1 MRDDREFINVLSIY
15 TDSRW
20 LYSDWRDFTFLHEA
34 AHDFCRNI
42 FVTIF
47 FRRKY
52 IFLGRKIE
60 NRGFTEN
67 FWYIRSFRGQIALE
81 QALKSRQIQKP
92 RKSY

>member
-1 MRDDREFINVLSIY
+1 MCSLFTLTHDDYIRIDGTSLFY
-15 TDSRW
+15 
-20 LYSDWRDFTFLHEA
+20 EA